1 MKSKLCVFF
10 CWCFL
15 FLRHSLLC
23 WILFHILK
31 NLFAHK
37 FIGMLIRFHWV
48 PFILSFDPES
58 VLFGWHPKLF
68 VCALCCQLPH
78 SCVCWSKDFVSEIQR
93 HTQGAI
99 FGYALHISFHISI
112 FYCLYRRR
120 RHRRGRCRVVK
131 RLQRLSLYKLKYT
144 IKPKPRWMELHSGT
158 RSGKKRAH
166 KKWMKYS
173 LEIDGPVECAQSQTN
188 KRRWEKRRK
197 MSFLLWHFDHLNL

>member
-1 MKSKLCVFF
+1 MLFLLLLSKCFQHLVFLCMKSKLC
-10 CWCFL
+10 CFL

-78 SCVCWSKDFVSEIQR
+78 SCVCWSKI
-93 HTQGAI
+93 
-99 FGYALHISFHISI
+99 
-112 FYCLYRRR
+112 
-120 RHRRGRCRVVK
+120 
-131 RLQRLSLYKLKYT
+131 LSLRYRDTHRERYLA
-144 IKPKPRWMELHSGT
+144 T
-158 RSGKKRAH
+158 RYIFH
-166 KKWMKYS
+166 F
-173 LEIDGPVECAQSQTN
+173 ISQFSIVCTAAAVTVVVVVV
-188 KRRWEKRRK
+188 W
-197 MSFLLWHFDHLNL
+197 

>member
-1 MKSKLCVFF
+1 MLFLLLLSKCFQHLVFSALSHWKIVVFLCMKSKLCVFF
-10 CWCFL
+10 CCCFL

-78 SCVCWSKDFVSEIQR
+78 SCVCWSKDSVFEIQR

-112 FYCLYRRR
+112 FYCLYRCRR

-144 IKPKPRWMELHSGT
+144 HINIIHIEWSYTLAPE
-158 RSGKKRAH
+158 
-166 KKWMKYS
+166 
-173 LEIDGPVECAQSQTN
+173 V
-188 KRRWEKRRK
+188 EKREHTRNE
-197 MSFLLWHFDHLNL
+197 WNIH